1 MDLDKTVHYKKIIN
15 TYALNKYNTYNDIA
29 AADIVGDIYPRYG
42 LWVPENSYNVNESE
56 LQENYGNP
64 IVGVSSQHFTFV
76 VEEYSNKISC
86 KVYHTSRERQ
96 VGSKYFKVRRYL
108 TFITYNVKTKNFYN
122 GTIERKNKKLIKK
135 RIRVNNFYEH
145 PFSSLYLQIRR
156 HIRDLS
162 NVDIPKGSYTVN
174 GLVQRNLNTLMLTSD
189 RSDDVSSSMMELFL
203 SKVRDSTN
211 IKYGNHGVDWEHKFY
226 LIYLKANGFK
236 YPDNYSEYLNLSIP
250 KGLLKKHINIVSL
263 FMDINQLKGK
273 KIRLI
278 LNTVYDL
285 NFDLLCKLFHLMGV
299 DYFNKIDT
307 NVFVN
312 KSPMGIIDLKVE
324 KILEDVSILSSDRAR
339 LIKLLNNG
347 LNPSILFDHLKMV
360 NILNV
365 KYTHLFK
372 MKFNNRVEFDNEHY
386 ELSELLASYKKGKV
400 TRFYGKNVTHI
411 IEEIIP
417 GIMGVDYYPKVLLTS
432 KDYNDESQRQHNC
445 VRSYIEKPTSLIIS
459 LRVGGE
465 DSKERATLEYRFLE
479 SGDLNRVQS
488 LGNRN
493 TNLSVAYDT
502 SLEIIDNRISKLY
515 REKKLKI
522 PTLTKE
528 YKGGKVIRRKSILS
542 EYNYPYLIWDN
553 NDDESFYMDDDLNLP
568 F

>member
-1 MDLDKTVHYKKIIN
+1 
-15 TYALNKYNTYNDIA
+15 
-29 AADIVGDIYPRYG
+29 
-42 LWVPENSYNVNESE
+42 
-56 LQENYGNP
+56 
-64 IVGVSSQHFTFV
+64 
-76 VEEYSNKISC
+76 
-86 KVYHTSRERQ
+86 
-96 VGSKYFKVRRYL
+96 
-108 TFITYNVKTKNFYN
+108 
-122 GTIERKNKKLIKK
+122 
-135 RIRVNNFYEH
+135 
-145 PFSSLYLQIRR
+145 
-156 HIRDLS
+156 
-162 NVDIPKGSYTVN
+162 
-174 GLVQRNLNTLMLTSD
+174 
-189 RSDDVSSSMMELFL
+189 
-203 SKVRDSTN
+203 
-211 IKYGNHGVDWEHKFY
+211 
-226 LIYLKANGFK
+226 
-236 YPDNYSEYLNLSIP
+236 
-250 KGLLKKHINIVSL
+250 
-263 FMDINQLKGK
+263 
-273 KIRLI
+273 
-278 LNTVYDL
+278 
-285 NFDLLCKLFHLMGV
+285 
-299 DYFNKIDT
+299 
-307 NVFVN
+307 
-312 KSPMGIIDLKVE
+312 
-324 KILEDVSILSSDRAR
+324 
-339 LIKLLNNG
+339 
-347 LNPSILFDHLKMV
+347 
-360 NILNV
+360 
-365 KYTHLFK
+365 
-372 MKFNNRVEFDNEHY
+372 MKFNSRVEFDNEHY

-493 TNLSVAYDT
+493 TNLSVTYDT

>member
-1 MDLDKTVHYKKIIN
+1 
-15 TYALNKYNTYNDIA
+15 
-29 AADIVGDIYPRYG
+29 
-42 LWVPENSYNVNESE
+42 
-56 LQENYGNP
+56 
-64 IVGVSSQHFTFV
+64 
-76 VEEYSNKISC
+76 
-86 KVYHTSRERQ
+86 
-96 VGSKYFKVRRYL
+96 
-108 TFITYNVKTKNFYN
+108 
-122 GTIERKNKKLIKK
+122 
-135 RIRVNNFYEH
+135 
-145 PFSSLYLQIRR
+145 
-156 HIRDLS
+156 
-162 NVDIPKGSYTVN
+162 
-174 GLVQRNLNTLMLTSD
+174 
-189 RSDDVSSSMMELFL
+189 
-203 SKVRDSTN
+203 
-211 IKYGNHGVDWEHKFY
+211 
-226 LIYLKANGFK
+226 
-236 YPDNYSEYLNLSIP
+236 
-250 KGLLKKHINIVSL
+250 
-263 FMDINQLKGK
+263 
-273 KIRLI
+273 
-278 LNTVYDL
+278 
-285 NFDLLCKLFHLMGV
+285 MGV

-324 KILEDVSILSSDRAR
+324 KILEDVSILSSDKVR

-372 MKFNNRVEFDNEHY
+372 MKFNSRVEFDNEHY

-493 TNLSVAYDT
+493 TNLSVTYDT

-515 REKKLKI
+515 REKKLKYRHSLKNI
-522 PTLTKE
+522 
-528 YKGGKVIRRKSILS
+528 KVVKSS
-542 EYNYPYLIWDN
+542 GENQ
-553 NDDESFYMDDDLNLP
+553 F
-568 F
+568 